1 MQGTLQ
7 DLNQAID
14 EGFRV
19 TDVSS
24 DPAGV
29 YVELHRN
36 ELVLTLHLDREEARR
51 ILRGGADAPWLH
63 AG

>member
-7 DLNQAID
+7 DLTQAID

-19 TDVSS
+19 ADVSS
-24 DPAGV
+24 DPSGV

-36 ELVLTLHLDREEARR
+36 ELQLTLHLDRDEARE
-51 ILRGGADAPWLH
+51 ILRGGADAPWLRV
-63 AG
+63 G